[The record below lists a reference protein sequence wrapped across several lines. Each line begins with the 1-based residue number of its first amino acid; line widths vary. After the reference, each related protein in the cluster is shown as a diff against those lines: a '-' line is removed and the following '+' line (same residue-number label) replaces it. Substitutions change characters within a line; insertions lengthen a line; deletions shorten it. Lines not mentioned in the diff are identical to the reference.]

1 MVHITR
7 LSIEQRFLWIF
18 IAYQIFSLLI
28 LTYSKNVLYLAVI
41 ISLPIIFF
49 LFAFNVKNL
58 LYLLIFYISVFPT
71 VSWGSRYHFFKFF
84 ALTPIIVGLIGVILL
99 FWFYDYINVPYKI
112 IRSNFDRLML
122 ALGILT
128 IYSTFVGLTK
138 DYSTFFIFREAIFLL
153 SYLIYFVF
161 RRIFDNR
168 EHIRKFVL
176 FFVLVS
182 LITSI
187 EYILLFF
194 SEAGLSNIFLRRV
207 TTQQPHIILIGY
219 LILLNIVLFERQKL
233 YRILALL
240 ATIPHLLA
248 IFFSQQRALWG
259 AAFLGTIALIFL
271 NGLRSFSR
279 KTWIYIA
286 ITFGAIILVFVF
298 SLFYIEELTGGSL
311 SLTFFSRISF
321 LLNPRNDISLTLRL
335 AEIQVA
341 LKQWMQYP
349 LLGTGLGSSITR
361 FAKMG
366 ISDIVD
372 NSFVN
377 YLWKMGIAGLFLYL
391 SIIFTFFK
399 IGFSTIRKMTDFSE
413 KNYLVAILIA
423 FGSLLIV
430 ALTNSSVFIYR
441 FNIIWAMLFAIVHR
455 YADHYSGK
463 MQ

>member
-1 MVHITR
+1 MVQITS
-7 LSIEQRFLWIF
+7 LSVERRFLWIF

-84 ALTPIIVGLIGVILL
+84 ALTPVIVGLMGLIFL
-99 FWFYDYINVPYKI
+99 FWIYDYINVPYKI
-112 IRSNFDRLML
+112 IRSNFDRFIL

-128 IYSTFVGLTK
+128 IFSMFVGLTK

-161 RRIFDNR
+161 RRIFDDH
-168 EHIRKFVL
+168 EYIKKFVL

-219 LILLNIVLFERQKL
+219 LILLNIVVFEKQKL

-259 AAFLGTIALIFL
+259 AAFLGTLALLFL

-286 ITFGAIILVFVF
+286 VTFGIIVLVFVF
-298 SLFYIEELTGGSL
+298 LLFYIEELTGGSL

-377 YLWKMGIAGLFLYL
+377 YLWKMGIAGLTIYL

-399 IGFSTIRKMTDFSE
+399 MGFSTIRKMTDFSE
-413 KNYLVAILIA
+413 KNYLAAILIA

-441 FNIIWAMLFAIVHR
+441 FNIIWAMLFAIVHQ

-463 MQ
+463 VR